1 MAILNYM
8 RPYLKTE
15 KKDRKETEE
24 KVGQAETGEEGPSRP
39 LYFATISVK
48 KKKNQGLIPNLKT
61 WLLGHQ
67 MQSISQWIL
76 TPCSSTTPS
85 SFLQDSN
92 SLYTQPNSAFP
103 HPVSDPTTSIP
114 VSEPQQQTPFNVF

>member
-1 MAILNYM
+1 M

-48 KKKNQGLIPNLKT
+48 KKKKSGAHSKPENMASRPPDAEHFPVDSHP
-61 WLLGHQ
+61 LLQHH
-67 MQSISQWIL
+67 
-76 TPCSSTTPS
+76 
-85 SFLQDSN
+85 
-92 SLYTQPNSAFP
+92 A
-103 HPVSDPTTSIP
+103 
-114 VSEPQQQTPFNVF
+114 